1 MNHLMR
7 AAETSSP
14 LIQHTGG
21 VEQLQQ
27 VNPQA
32 GPAPQAVC
40 PPRSAV
46 PHAGPPVGP
55 PIAVHEPAPGE
66 HIVIPIVA
74 NQPLTFD
81 FNPLDL
87 KATEQGQDVT
97 LTFPDGAQV
106 TLHDIIGFY
115 GPQPVPLELP
125 DGTVITSGELLQA
138 FHLSLAGPCG
148 GPALNEINPT
158 AGPTPTADNTGFN
171 TQPFDVGGIGPGLT
185 PDGPLDPT
193 GFGYTHEFFKGVGGS
208 PPSPP
213 GPPGPPPPPPPP
225 PPGHFLTVPDVDLH
239 NYFLGTSAPAPTH
252 VSGTNYT
259 VDLTG
264 NYISEVVSSSPAA
277 FIEGYYTLGAAP
289 LTFGTHANPGTAL
302 AGLYGVFTMDA
313 AGNYSYTLDT
323 THEHVLSQLGT
334 DMMSQAVNH
343 PYIGQ
348 GYYQPGFEDAFDV
361 VTGNGTD
368 TAGNQTSDFK
378 QIQFESNAAVVS
390 STAAVVDV
398 SAHAAGT
405 TELLLT
411 YTDAVDPAHTFQQ
424 LVTVGANGLITAT
437 PESTTV
443 VQPNDPALVTLEYVS
458 GPGATVSSVTIE
470 GEQFSINATLS
481 STQHAYA
488 GMINPALDQ
497 LGDNG
502 DTGSASGSVASTD
515 NTAYTANGTFNDST
529 LSGFDSHFGYLF
541 DSSSTTAD
549 ASSSGGAANT
559 INYDGGAASNIALT
573 GSSTADSTNIFEW
586 SSSAHLDASVGGD
599 TPNLSIDGGSGN
611 GLNVLELE
619 GSTSQNLTFDS
630 ITSPG
635 TFTQDLT
642 AGTNIKNVE
651 VFDLTDGAHSS
662 TANSITLAAND
673 VLTLAGNEPA
683 AVQNAGGAY
692 AVWINGTSADTVNL
706 ANVSGGGSAW
716 TQISQEVT
724 QVGQAGGNASQM
736 VGYTEYA
743 ATTTGGQAIHVY
755 VQNAIQAAGQV
766 HPNAHH

>member
-1 MNHLMR
+1 MAEMNHLMR

-32 GPAPQAVC
+32 GPPPAAPC
-40 PPRSAV
+40 PP
-46 PHAGPPVGP
+46 PPCLPTHAGPPVGP

-74 NQPLTFD
+74 NQPLAFD

-87 KATEQGQDVT
+87 KATQQGQDVT

-106 TLHDIIGFY
+106 TLHDLVGLC
-115 GPQPVPLELP
+115 GPQPAPLELP
-125 DGTVITSGELLQA
+125 DGTVITPSELLQA
-138 FHLSLAGPCG
+138 FHFSLIGPCG

-158 AGPTPTADNTGFN
+158 AGPTADNTGFN

-193 GFGYTHEFFKGVGGS
+193 GFGYTHEFLKGVGGS

-213 GPPGPPPPPPPP
+213 GPPGPPPPPPP
-225 PPGHFLTVPDVDLH
+225 GHFLTVPDVDLH
-239 NYFLGTSAPAPTH
+239 TYALGVDAPAPTNH
-252 VSGTNYT
+252 GGTSYT
-259 VDLTG
+259 VDLSG
-264 NYISEVVSSSPAA
+264 NYITEVVSSSPAA
-277 FIEGYYTLGAAP
+277 SIVGYFDLGTAP
-289 LTFGTHANPGTAL
+289 LTFGTPAAPNPGGAL
-302 AGLYGVFTMDA
+302 AGTYGIFTMDA
-313 AGNYSYTLDT
+313 SGNYTYSLTQAS
-323 THEHVLSQLGT
+323 EHILSQLGS
-334 DMMSQAVNH
+334 DNMSQSVNA
-343 PYIGQ
+343 PYSSQAYSEHGV
-348 GYYQPGFEDAFDV
+348 PGLMDAFDV
-361 VTGNGTD
+361 VTTNGTD
-368 TAGNQTSDFK
+368 TAGNQVTDFK
-378 QIQFESNAAVVS
+378 QIQFGFESAAVS

-411 YTDAVDPAHTFQQ
+411 YTDAADPAHSFQQ
-424 LVTVGANGLITAT
+424 QFDVASNGSI
-437 PESTTV
+437 PPIVESTTI
-443 VQPNDPALVTLEYVS
+443 VQPNDPALVTLEYIS
-458 GPGATVSSVTIE
+458 GPGATVSSINIE
-470 GEQFSINATLS
+470 GEHFNIGALIDGVTHQAFA
-481 STQHAYA
+481 A
-488 GMINPALDQ
+488 MINPALDG

-502 DTGSASGSVASTD
+502 DTGSASAVGTSQDTGSTLTST
-515 NTAYTANGTFNDST
+515 TAFNDA
-529 LSGFDSHFGYLF
+529 LSNVSGVFGYLY
-541 DSSSTTAD
+541 DGSGTSATGAGRADTVNYANNSDVATLDGSTT
-549 ASSSGGAANT
+549 SGAT
-559 INYDGGAASNIALT
+559 SVIEW
-573 GSSTADSTNIFEW
+573 SSTA
-586 SSSAHLDASVGGD
+586 
-599 TPNLSIDGGSGN
+599 SIDGNTHIDGAPGSTSADG
-611 GLNVLELE
+611 GLNVLQLE
-619 GSTSQNLTFDS
+619 SATSQNLTFDS

-635 TFTQDLT
+635 TFNQDLT

-651 VFDLTDGAHSS
+651 VFDLTDGAHAG

-673 VLTLAGNEPA
+673 VLTLAQNEPA

-692 AVWINGTSADTVNL
+692 AVWINGTGADTVNL

-716 TQISQEVT
+716 TQISQQVT

>member
-1 MNHLMR
+1 MNHLIQ
-7 AAETSSP
+7 AAHTHSP
-14 LIQHTGG
+14 LIQHPGG

-32 GPAPQAVC
+32 GPPAKAPC
-40 PPRSAV
+40 PP
-46 PHAGPPVGP
+46 PPCLPTHAGPPVGP

-74 NQPLTFD
+74 NQPLAFD

-87 KATEQGQDVT
+87 KATQQGQDVT

-106 TLHDIIGFY
+106 TLHDMVGLC
-115 GPQPVPLELP
+115 GPQPAPLELP
-125 DGTVITSGELLQA
+125 DGTVITPSELLQA
-138 FHLSLAGPCG
+138 FHFSLIGPCG

-193 GFGYTHEFFKGVGGS
+193 GFGYTNEFLKGVGGS

-213 GPPGPPPPPPPP
+213 GPPGPPPPPPP
-225 PPGHFLTVPDVDLH
+225 GHFLTVPDVDLH
-239 NYFLGTSAPAPTH
+239 TYFLGTSTPAPTSH
-252 VSGTNYT
+252 GGTPPTYT

-277 FIEGYYTLGAAP
+277 FIEGYCTLGAAP

-302 AGLYGVFTMDA
+302 AGTYGMFTMDA
-313 AGNYSYTLDT
+313 SGNYSYTLDT
-323 THEHVLSQLGT
+323 THEHVLSQLGS

-368 TAGNQTSDFK
+368 TAGNV
-378 QIQFESNAAVVS
+378 II
-390 STAAVVDV
+390 
-398 SAHAAGT
+398 
-405 TELLLT
+405 
-411 YTDAVDPAHTFQQ
+411 P
-424 LVTVGANGLITAT
+424 

-443 VQPNDPALVTLEYVS
+443 VQPNDPALVSLEYVS
-458 GPGATVSSVTIE
+458 GSGANVSSVAIE
-470 GEQFSINATLS
+470 GEQFTINATLS
-481 STQHAYA
+481 ATQHAYA
-488 GMINPALDQ
+488 GMINPTLDQ

-502 DTGSASGSVASTD
+502 DTGSASSSVASTD
-515 NTAYTANGTFNDST
+515 NAAYTANGTFNDST

-541 DSSSTTAD
+541 DSSSATAD
-549 ASSSGGAANT
+549 ASLSGGAANT
-559 INYDGGAASNIALT
+559 INYDGAAASNIALT
-573 GSSTADSTNIFEW
+573 GSSTADSTNVFES

-599 TPNLSIDGGSGN
+599 TPSLTIDGGTGN

-619 GSTSQNLTFDS
+619 SSTAQNLTFDS

-635 TFTQDLT
+635 TLTQDLT
-642 AGTNIKNVE
+642 SGTNIKNVE
-651 VFDLTDGAHSS
+651 VFDLTDGAHAG
-662 TANSITLAAND
+662 TANTITLSAND
-673 VLTLAGNEPA
+673 VFTLAQNEPA

-692 AVWINGTSADTVNL
+692 AVWINGTGADTVNL
-706 ANVSGGGSAW
+706 AGTNW
-716 TQISQEVT
+716 TQISQPVT

-743 ATTTGGQAIHVY
+743 ATTTPGAQAVHVY
-755 VQNAIQAAGQV
+755 VENAVQAAGHV
-766 HPNAHH
+766 HANAH

>member
-32 GPAPQAVC
+32 GPPPAAPC
-40 PPRSAV
+40 PP
-46 PHAGPPVGP
+46 PPCLPTHAGPPVGP
-55 PIAVHEPAPGE
+55 PIAVHEPVPGE

-74 NQPLTFD
+74 NQPLAFD

-87 KATEQGQDVT
+87 KATQQGQDVT

-106 TLHDIIGFY
+106 TLHDLVGLC
-115 GPQPVPLELP
+115 GPQPAPLELP
-125 DGTVITSGELLQA
+125 DGTVITPSELLQA
-138 FHLSLAGPCG
+138 FHFSLIGPCG

-158 AGPTPTADNTGFN
+158 AGPTAENTGFA

-185 PDGPLDPT
+185 PDGPLAPT
-193 GFGYTHEFFKGVGGS
+193 GFGYTSEFVKGVGGS

-213 GPPGPPPPPPPP
+213 GPPGPPPPPPP
-225 PPGHFLTVPDVDLH
+225 GHFLTVPDVDLH
-239 NYFLGTSAPAPTH
+239 TYALGVSTPAPTH

-277 FIEGYYTLGAAP
+277 FIEGYYTLGAQP

-302 AGLYGVFTMDA
+302 AGTYGVFTMDA
-313 AGNYSYTLDT
+313 SGNYSYTLDT
-323 THEHVLSQLGT
+323 THEHVLSQLGS
-334 DMMSQAVNH
+334 DMVSQAVNH

-378 QIQFESNAAVVS
+378 QIQFAFESAAVS
-390 STAAVVDV
+390 STAATVDV
-398 SAHAAGT
+398 SAHSAGT

-443 VQPNDPALVTLEYVS
+443 VQPNDPALVTLEYIS
-458 GPGATVSSVTIE
+458 GPGATVASVAIE
-470 GEQFSINATLS
+470 GESFNIGATLDS
-481 STQHAYA
+481 SQHAYA

-502 DTGSASGSVASTD
+502 DTGNASSAIASQD
-515 NTAYTANGTFNDST
+515 NPGAYTANGSFNDT
-529 LSGFDSHFGYLF
+529 VLSNFSGNFGYFFDSA
-541 DSSSTTAD
+541 STTAD
-549 ASSSGGAANT
+549 ASASNGAANT

-573 GSSTADSTNIFEW
+573 GSSTADSTNVFEW
-586 SSSAHLDASVGGD
+586 SSSAHLDSTGD
-599 TPNLSIDGGSGN
+599 TPGVSINGGSGD
-611 GLNVLELE
+611 GLNVLEIE
-619 GSTSQNLTFDS
+619 SSTAQNLTFDT
-630 ITSPG
+630 ITG
-635 TFTQDLT
+635 YTQDLT
-642 AGTNIKNVE
+642 SGTNVKNVE

-662 TANSITLAAND
+662 TANTITLTAND
-673 VLTLAGNEPA
+673 VFALAQNEPA

-692 AVWINGTSADTVNL
+692 ALWINGTSADTVNL
-706 ANVSGGGSAW
+706 AGTNW
-716 TQISQEVT
+716 TQISQQVT

-736 VGYTEYA
+736 VGYTEYGA
-743 ATTTGGQAIHVY
+743 ATTGGQQVHVY
-755 VQNAIQAAGQV
+755 VQNAVQAAGNV
-766 HPNAHH
+766 HPNAH